1 MKKLITILFLFVSLR
16 LFAPGYTVGY
26 IAEGTK
32 IDPFKKLMF
41 AVGMVESKNDTLA
54 YNPVED
60 AYGIYQIR
68 YIRIRDFNERTGKRY
83 KLSDCYKKAVSDE
96 IFLFYATMDFE
107 TTCKNWNGSGPKV
120 EKYWGKIKKH
130 LKTN

>member
-83 KLSDCYKKAVSDE
+83 KLSDCYKKTVSDE
-96 IFLFYATMDFE
+96 IFLYYATLNLE
-107 TTCKNWNGSGPKV
+107 ATCKNWNGSGPKV

-130 LKTN
+130 